1 MFAFFDLSI
10 SEWIWLMAAAVLIG
24 FSKTGISAFMMP
36 VIPIV
41 ALIFGGKESTGI
53 ILPLLIVG
61 DIFAIYYYNRH
72 ANWAD
77 IKNLLLW
84 VVVGLL
90 AGLIIGNYTDDQQ
103 FKILIAICVVVCVV
117 ILTIMERKGE
127 RIRVPESKC
136 FYALT
141 GILCGFSS
149 MIGNAAGPIF
159 SVFLLAKGF
168 KKNNFLGT
176 TAWFFFIINIT
187 KVPMQM
193 LVWDNI
199 SLKTVLL
206 TVLMI
211 PAITLGAIVGA
222 LFIKKINEK
231 LFRILILAVTAFSAV
246 RLLI

>member
-1 MFAFFDLSI
+1 MLALFQLNM
-10 SEWIWLMAAAVLIG
+10 SEWIWLLAAAVLIG

-41 ALIFGGKESTGI
+41 AVIFGGKESTGI

-61 DIFAIYYYNRH
+61 DIFAIFYYNRH
-72 ANWAD
+72 AEWND

-90 AGLIIGNYTDDQQ
+90 AGLIIGDYTSDNQ
-103 FKILIAICVVVCVV
+103 FKILIAICVVLCVV
-117 ILTIMERKGE
+117 ILTLMERKGE
-127 RIRVPESKC
+127 GLKVPESSW

-176 TAWFFFIINIT
+176 TAWFFFIINIV
-187 KVPMQM
+187 KVPMQIF
-193 LVWDNI
+193 VWQNI
-199 SLKTVLL
+199 NFKTVLL
-206 TVLMI
+206 AFTMI
-211 PAITLGAIVGA
+211 PSIALGAILGA
-222 LFIKKINEK
+222 IFIKKINEK
-231 LFRILILAVTAFSAV
+231 LFRILILVITALSAI
-246 RLLI
+246 RLLF

>member
-1 MFAFFDLSI
+1 VLAFFDVSM
-10 SEWIWLMAAAVLIG
+10 SELIWLLVAAVLIG

-103 FKILIAICVVVCVV
+103 FKILIAFCVVVCVV
-117 ILTIMERKGE
+117 ILTIMESKGE
-127 RIRVPESKC
+127 RIRVPESKW

-176 TAWFFFIINIT
+176 TAWFFFIINVI

-206 TVLMI
+206 TVSMI

-231 LFRILILAVTAFSAV
+231 LFRILILVVTALSAI